1 MRHRRLTA
9 ATLTAVSGLAV
20 AGLLA
25 GPANASTDTPSTT
38 APAATPAPTT
48 SKSTSPLVSAKI
60 SGIDLKAGK
69 ITVSVTLDGTKVLV
83 DGVQTA
89 LSDLPLGANLHLG
102 GTGTNLSLSA
112 DSSKL
117 VEGTLTKV
125 VNSTDPTV
133 NVKLAGGAT
142 QTLPVSANAN
152 VSLDGVKS
160 TLAKLAGLT
169 SGNTTVSV
177 NGLTGMNGSVGTTIT
192 ARTVKPTASPT
203 ASPTATTSPTT
214 SPAASPTASRNAK

>member
-25 GPANASTDTPSTT
+25 GPANASTVAPTTT
-38 APAATPAPTT
+38 APAVTPVTATPTPTPTPTT
-48 SKSTSPLVSAKI
+48 TTKSTSPLVSAKI
-60 SGIDLKAGK
+60 SGIDLKSGK
-69 ITVSVTLDGTKVLV
+69 ITVSVTLDGTKVMV

-89 LSDLPLGANLHLG
+89 LADLPLGANLRLG
-102 GTGTNLSLSA
+102 GTGTNLSLTA

-117 VEGTLTKV
+117 VDGTLTKV
-125 VNSTDPTV
+125 VNSTDPTL

-152 VSLDGVKS
+152 VSLDGVKT
-160 TLAKLAGLT
+160 TLAKLAGLA
-169 SGNTTVSV
+169 SGSTTVSV
-177 NGLTGMNGSVGTTIT
+177 NGLTGLNSNLGTTIT
-192 ARTVKPTASPT
+192 AKTVKPTATPT
-203 ASPTATTSPTT
+203 PSASKS
-214 SPAASPTASRNAK
+214 AK